1 MPRGADAMR
10 RAALLEID
18 FALAGVRC
26 AIGLLPDVDPCA
38 LQHALVRIVVGELRR
53 AEDALRRVR

>member
-1 MPRGADAMR
+1 MR